1 MSKEDRKIKR
11 AKRNKRRIVLI
22 SFILIYFIF
31 RSVPTLYASTLKTT
45 LVEEGFIEDI
55 ASSNGVLI
63 KNEKVYRAGGEGKAT
78 LYKKEGEKV
87 KVGTLIASISLVSDN
102 SALKEELNGIN
113 KKIDSLEKVNKN
125 REDIKN
131 DKDKNLKTIDGVI
144 DQIQKDSMSGE
155 YTNIPILKEELNSQL
170 GKKKDISGDNT
181 LVNNSLENLKER
193 KKELEKE
200 ISNNTIKYFSQESGI
215 ISYKLDGLEEIYSGE
230 KMDSYTIDNA
240 KKIQGNAIKVD
251 NGNLVKAGDPILKIM
266 DNFNWYL
273 LVSFDN
279 WKDISTLKKGDNV
292 YIRINKK
299 DEKIKGNIIRIENK
313 NNKGLIVIQSNS
325 YFHDYYLNR
334 YVNVDIIK
342 KRYEGLKIPTESV
355 VEKEGIKGVYI
366 KDISGIIKFRP
377 IKILGQN
384 EEYTIADKGDKN
396 SYIKLEGSD
405 EKKKTLRLFDELLLN
420 GNNVKE
426 GQIID

>member
-155 YTNIPILKEELNSQL
+155 YANVPILKEELNSQL

-215 ISYKLDGLEEIYSGE
+215 ISYKLDGLEEIYSE
-230 KMDSYTIDNA
+230 KKIDSYTIDDV
-240 KKIQGNAIKVD
+240 KKIQGNVIKVD

-292 YIRINKK
+292 YIRIK
-299 DEKIKGNIIRIENK
+299 
-313 NNKGLIVIQSNS
+313 
-325 YFHDYYLNR
+325 
-334 YVNVDIIK
+334 
-342 KRYEGLKIPTESV
+342 T
-355 VEKEGIKGVYI
+355 I
-366 KDISGIIKFRP
+366 KD
-377 IKILGQN
+377 
-384 EEYTIADKGDKN
+384 
-396 SYIKLEGSD
+396 
-405 EKKKTLRLFDELLLN
+405 
-420 GNNVKE
+420 
-426 GQIID
+426 